1 MMSIRILI
9 IHNSFAD
16 HDMFMRYRGGGVGH
30 LYMRAIE
37 VWLAETGWGSD
48 DWALLSTDEDTDST
62 EEDSEDGGENGSDR
76 GSEEEVPEDDMASNG
91 TTSSDGEQSAG
102 VDSDVELSSENDEE
116 TLDGEYGFS
125 AL

>member
-1 MMSIRILI
+1 MYT
-9 IHNSFAD
+9 SFVD
-16 HDMFMRYRGGGVGH
+16 RDMFMRYRGGGVGH

-48 DWALLSTDEDTDST
+48 DWALLSTDEDADST
-62 EEDSEDGGENGSDR
+62 EEDSEDSGENGNDG

-91 TTSSDGEQSAG
+91 TISSDGEQSTD
-102 VDSDVELSSENDEE
+102 VDSDAELFSENDEE